1 MHLDEAIELL
11 KKIVKYSTIIDQKH
25 LDLSVATAHERPIM
39 QKALVIARVEVEK
52 GTITD
57 QELKQRLGID

>member
-1 MHLDEAIELL
+1 MLLDEAILLL
-11 KKIVKYSTIIDQKH
+11 KKIVKYSTIDGQKH
-25 LDLSVATAHERPIM
+25 LDLSVATAHERPNM
-39 QKALVIARVEVEK
+39 QRALVITRTEVEK